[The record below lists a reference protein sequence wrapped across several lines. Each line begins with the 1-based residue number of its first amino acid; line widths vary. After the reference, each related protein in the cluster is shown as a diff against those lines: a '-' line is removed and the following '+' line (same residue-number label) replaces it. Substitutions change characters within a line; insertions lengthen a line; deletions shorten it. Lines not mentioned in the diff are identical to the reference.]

1 MTAENKLQIARFG
14 AGLILIL
21 LVTAALLIYQQ
32 VQDGGMLEETAHRL
46 SIQYNSFST
55 GLAGK

>member
-1 MTAENKLQIARFG
+1 MTTENKLQLARLS

-21 LVTAALLIYQQ
+21 LATAAILVYQQ
-32 VQDGGMLEETAHRL
+32 FQDGMLDETAHRL
-46 SIQYNSFST
+46 SIQYNSFSS